1 MAVVQENGKPIDEL
15 SAVIPA
21 YNAAR
26 HLPGVIDRVARH
38 VRRDRI
44 VVVDDGSADDTR
56 EVASKAGATVV
67 VHARNQGK
75 GAAIRNGIARAAEIG
90 VPFAILLD
98 ADGQHNPDEI
108 PSFIA
113 RQRETN
119 ADMVVGNRL
128 VRAANM
134 PWLRKA
140 TNYVTSAV
148 VSLLAHRRVPD
159 SQNGYRLVRLSHFQK
174 FPLTTNRYEIESEMI
189 IRAGRAGGKI
199 ASVPVETIY
208 GDEKSFI
215 NPFIDTGRFLRM
227 VGKSFF
233 W

>member
-1 MAVVQENGKPIDEL
+1 MASSAPIEKL
-15 SAVIPA
+15 GAVIPA

-26 HLPGVIDRVARH
+26 HLPAVIDRVAKH
-38 VRRDRI
+38 VRREWI
-44 VVVDDGSADDTR
+44 VVVDDGSSDATR
-56 EVASKAGATVV
+56 DVAARAGATVAA
-67 VHARNQGK
+67 HEGNQGK
-75 GAAIRNGIARAAEIG
+75 GAAIRTGLARATSLGAEY
-90 VPFAILLD
+90 AILLD

-108 PSFIA
+108 PAFVA
-113 RQRETN
+113 RQRETG

-128 VRAANM
+128 EHAANM

-148 VSLLAHRRVPD
+148 VSMLARRRVPD
-159 SQNGYRLVRLSHFQK
+159 SQNGYRLVRLSHFGK

-215 NPFIDTGRFLRM
+215 NPWVDTARFLRM
-227 VGKSFF
+227 VGKSLF

>member
-1 MAVVQENGKPIDEL
+1 MAESTVIEDL

-26 HLPGVIDRVARH
+26 HLPGVIDRVARF
-38 VRRDRI
+38 VARDRI

-56 EVASKAGATVV
+56 DVAGRSGATVV
-67 VHARNQGK
+67 VHAVNQGK
-75 GAAIRNGIARAAEIG
+75 GAAIRSGLARAGELG
-90 VPFAILLD
+90 QGFAILLD

-108 PSFIA
+108 PAFVA
-113 RQRETN
+113 RQRETD

-148 VSLLAHRRVPD
+148 VSLLAGRRVPD
-159 SQNGYRLVRLSHFQK
+159 SQNGYRLVRLAHFRK
-174 FPLTTNRYEIESEMI
+174 FPLTTSRYEIESEMI

-199 ASVPVETIY
+199 ASVAVETIY
-208 GDEKSFI
+208 GDERSFI

-227 VGKSFF
+227 VAKSFF

>member
-1 MAVVQENGKPIDEL
+1 VTDPAVIDDL
-15 SAVIPA
+15 CAVIPSF
-21 YNAAR
+21 NAAR
-26 HLPGVIDRVARH
+26 HLPGVIERVARH
-38 VRRDRI
+38 VRRDHI
-44 VVVDDGSADDTR
+44 VVVDDGSSDDTR
-56 EVASKAGATVV
+56 EAAARAGATVV
-67 VHARNQGK
+67 SHARNQGK
-75 GAAIRNGIARAAEIG
+75 GAAIRSGLARAAG
-90 VPFAILLD
+90 LGPAFAILLD

-108 PSFIA
+108 PAFVA

-119 ADMVVGNRL
+119 ADLVVGNRL
-128 VRAANM
+128 ARAANM

-148 VSLLAHRRVPD
+148 VSLLAGRRVPD

-174 FPLTTNRYEIESEMI
+174 FPLTTSRYEIESEMI
-189 IRAGRAGGKI
+189 IRAGRAGGRI

-208 GDEKSFI
+208 GDERSFI
-215 NPFIDTGRFLRM
+215 NPFVDTGRFLRM

>member
-1 MAVVQENGKPIDEL
+1 MPGSTVIEDL
-15 SAVIPA
+15 CAVIPA

-26 HLPGVIDRVARH
+26 HLPAVIDRVAKH
-38 VRRDRI
+38 VRRDHI
-44 VVVDDGSADDTR
+44 LVIDDGSADDTR
-56 EVASKAGATVV
+56 AVAERAGATVV
-67 VHARNQGK
+67 PHGQNQGK
-75 GAAIRNGIARAAEIG
+75 GAAIRTGLARAQALG
-90 VPFAILLD
+90 PAFAILLD

-108 PSFIA
+108 PAFVA
-113 RQRETN
+113 RQRETQ

-148 VSLLAHRRVPD
+148 VSLLAGRHVPD
-159 SQNGYRLVRLSHFQK
+159 SQNGYRLVRLAHFKK
-174 FPLTTNRYEIESEMI
+174 FPLTTHRYEIESEMI

-208 GDEKSFI
+208 GDERSFI
-215 NPFIDTGRFLRM
+215 NPFVDTGRFLRM

>member
-1 MAVVQENGKPIDEL
+1 MPGPALIDDL
-15 SAVIPA
+15 IAVIPA

-26 HLPGVIDRVARH
+26 HLPDVIDRVARH
-38 VRRDRI
+38 VPRERI
-44 VVVDDGSADDTR
+44 VVVDDGSSDDTGA
-56 EVASKAGATVV
+56 VAARLGATVV
-67 VHARNQGK
+67 PHAQNAGK
-75 GAAIRNGIARAAEIG
+75 GAAIRTGLAHAARMGA
-90 VPFAILLD
+90 PFAILLD

-108 PSFIA
+108 PTFVDK
-113 RQRETN
+113 QRETG

-148 VSLLAHRRVPD
+148 VSLLAGRHVPD
-159 SQNGYRLVRLSHFQK
+159 SQNGYRLVRLAHFGK

>member
-1 MAVVQENGKPIDEL
+1 VSESRVIEDL

-21 YNAAR
+21 YNAAP
-26 HLPGVIDRVARH
+26 HLAGVIDRVARH

-44 VVVDDGSADDTR
+44 LVVDDGSRDNTR

-67 VHARNQGK
+67 MHAQNQGK
-75 GAAIRNGIARAAEIG
+75 GAAIRTGLARAQEIG
-90 VPFAILLD
+90 PAFAILLD

-108 PSFIA
+108 PDFVA
-113 RQRETN
+113 RQKETG

-148 VSLLAHRRVPD
+148 VSLLAGRRVPD
-159 SQNGYRLVRLSHFQK
+159 SQNGYRLIRLAHFKK

-208 GDEKSFI
+208 AGETSFI
-215 NPFIDTGRFLRM
+215 NPLVDTGRFLRM

>member
-1 MAVVQENGKPIDEL
+1 VSERTTSDDL
-15 SAVIPA
+15 CAVIPA

-38 VRRDRI
+38 VPRPLI
-44 VVVDDGSADDTR
+44 LIVDDGSSDDTR
-56 EVASKAGATVV
+56 AVAAKAGATVV
-67 VHARNQGK
+67 AHAHNQGK
-75 GAAIRNGIARAAEIG
+75 GAAIRTGLARAQETG
-90 VPFAILLD
+90 PGFAILLD

-108 PSFIA
+108 PSFVK
-113 RQRETN
+113 RQRETG
-119 ADMVVGNRL
+119 ADLVVGNRL

-148 VSLLAHRRVPD
+148 VSLLAGRRVPD
-159 SQNGYRLVRLSHFQK
+159 SQNGYRLVRLSHFRK

-215 NPFIDTGRFLRM
+215 NPFVDTGRFLRM

>member
-1 MAVVQENGKPIDEL
+1 VAEDAVIEDL
-15 SAVIPA
+15 SAIIPA

-26 HLPGVIDRVARH
+26 HLPAVIDRVARH
-38 VRRDRI
+38 VRRDHI

-56 EVASKAGATVV
+56 AVAARTGATVV
-67 VHARNQGK
+67 AHNGNQGK
-75 GAAIRNGIARAAEIG
+75 GAAIRSGLARAGELGA
-90 VPFAILLD
+90 PFAILLD

-108 PSFIA
+108 PNFVA
-113 RQRETN
+113 RQRDTG

-128 VRAANM
+128 VRAGNM

-148 VSLLAHRRVPD
+148 VSILAGRHVPD
-159 SQNGYRLVRLSHFQK
+159 SQNGYRLVRLSHFTK

-215 NPFIDTGRFLRM
+215 NPFVDTGRFLRM

>member
-1 MAVVQENGKPIDEL
+1 VPGSTVIEDL
-15 SAVIPA
+15 CAVIPA

-26 HLPGVIDRVARH
+26 HLPAVIDRVAKH
-38 VRRDRI
+38 VRRDHI
-44 VVVDDGSADDTR
+44 LVIDDGSADDTR
-56 EVASKAGATVV
+56 AVAECAGATVV
-67 VHARNQGK
+67 PHGQNQGK
-75 GAAIRNGIARAAEIG
+75 GAAIRTGLARAQTLGPA
-90 VPFAILLD
+90 FAILLD

-108 PSFIA
+108 PAFVA
-113 RQRETN
+113 RQRETQ

-148 VSLLAHRRVPD
+148 VSLLAGRHVPD
-159 SQNGYRLVRLSHFQK
+159 SQNGYRLVRLAHFKK
-174 FPLTTNRYEIESEMI
+174 FPLTTHRYEIESEMI
-189 IRAGRAGGKI
+189 IRAGRAGGRI

-208 GDEKSFI
+208 GDERSFI
-215 NPFIDTGRFLRM
+215 NPFVDTGRFLRM

>member
-1 MAVVQENGKPIDEL
+1 MAHRIEDLI
-15 SAVIPA
+15 AVIPA

-26 HLPGVIDRVARH
+26 HLPDVIGRVARY
-38 VRRDRI
+38 VPPERI
-44 VVVDDGSADDTR
+44 LVVDDGSTDDTR
-56 EVASKAGATVV
+56 AVATRAGATVV
-67 VHARNQGK
+67 AHAQNQGK
-75 GAAIRNGIARAAEIG
+75 GAAIRTGLARAGEMG
-90 VPFAILLD
+90 PSFAILLD

-108 PSFIA
+108 PLFVE
-113 RQRETN
+113 RQKETG

-128 VRAANM
+128 VRSANM

-148 VSLLAHRRVPD
+148 VSLLAGRRVPD
-159 SQNGYRLVRLSHFQK
+159 SQNGYRLVRLSHFKK
-174 FPLTTNRYEIESEMI
+174 FPLTTHRYEIESEMI

-215 NPFIDTGRFLRM
+215 NPFVDTGRFLRM

>member
-1 MAVVQENGKPIDEL
+1 MPASTVIDDL
-15 SAVIPA
+15 CAVIPA

-26 HLPGVIDRVARH
+26 HLPAVIDRVAKH
-38 VRRDRI
+38 VRRDHI
-44 VVVDDGSADDTR
+44 LVVDDGSADDTKA
-56 EVASKAGATVV
+56 VAARAGATVV
-67 VHARNQGK
+67 PHAQNQGK
-75 GAAIRNGIARAAEIG
+75 GAAIRTGLTRAQELGPA
-90 VPFAILLD
+90 FAILLD

-108 PSFIA
+108 PAFVT
-113 RQRETN
+113 RQRETS

-148 VSLLAHRRVPD
+148 VSLLAGRHVPD
-159 SQNGYRLVRLSHFQK
+159 SQNGYRLVRLAHFKK

-215 NPFIDTGRFLRM
+215 NPFVDTGRFLRM